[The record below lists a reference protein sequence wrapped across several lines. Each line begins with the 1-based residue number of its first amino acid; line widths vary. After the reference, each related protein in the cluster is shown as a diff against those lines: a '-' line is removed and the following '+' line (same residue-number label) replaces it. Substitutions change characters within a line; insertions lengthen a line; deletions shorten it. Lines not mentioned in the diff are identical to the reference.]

1 MNKLAG
7 YWLTENQVRSWV
19 TTEDGGDAGIR
30 RANRL
35 ISRDETLNRRLFVCS
50 VTAWLAL
57 VLLLSGFATMAY
69 AAPQLTGFKMV
80 QQDNLILHFDLD
92 AADAS
97 ADMFTLSKPDRLVID
112 LPKTTL
118 GTDLP
123 TEHFDSGVVRAIRYA
138 QHGDDFLRVVLD
150 LRRAVAPTSR
160 IVRRQGGQRLIID
173 MGVPADSTL
182 GDPRHSAAP
191 ADSQRD
197 VIIAIDAGH
206 GGRDPGAIG
215 RENTYEK
222 DVVLAIAIRLHNQLV
237 AVPGIRPVL
246 IRDSDVHVDLRE
258 RIDRARR
265 AKADIFVSIHADAID
280 RGGASGSSV
289 YALSLDGA
297 SSEAAAW
304 LAKSENEAAA
314 LYGNVSLNEM
324 EDGLAQTLLNLTQ
337 GNTMERSLE
346 VGYEVLAELARIG
359 KVHKPSVEQAAFA
372 VLKSPDIPSIL
383 IETAFIS
390 DRDEEKKLNSPKYQE
405 QVAAAIG
412 QGLYNYLLRRAPEGT
427 FISAE

>member
-1 MNKLAG
+1 MKEFVG
-7 YWLTENQVRSWV
+7 KTEGTQY
-19 TTEDGGDAGIR
+19 AGIQR
-30 RANRL
+30 TNRL
-35 ISRDETLNRRLFVCS
+35 VWRDDELRRYLS
-50 VTAWLAL
+50 LPIVTCWLAL
-57 VLLLSGFATMAY
+57 FMLLSGFASVVH
-69 AAPQLTGFKMV
+69 AAPKLNGFKMV
-80 QQDNLILHFDLD
+80 QQDNLMLHFDLD
-92 AADAS
+92 AADAD
-97 ADMFTLSKPDRLVID
+97 ADMFTLNDPDRLVID

-118 GTDLP
+118 GTELP
-123 TEHFDSGVVRAIRYA
+123 TEHFHTGVVKAIRYA

-150 LRRAVAPTSR
+150 LRRSVEPTLR
-160 IVRRQGGQRLIID
+160 IVRRQGGQRLIVD
-173 MGVPADSTL
+173 MGVPADAMLSDTQ
-182 GDPRHSAAP
+182 PNNASAQ
-191 ADSQRD
+191 SRRD

-215 RENTYEK
+215 RKNTHEK

-246 IRDSDVHVDLRE
+246 IRDSDVYVDLRE

-265 AKADIFVSIHADAID
+265 AKADMFVSIHADAID
-280 RGGASGSSV
+280 REGASGSSV

-346 VGYEVLAELARIG
+346 VGYDVLSQLARIG

-390 DRDEEKKLNSPKYQE
+390 NRDEEKKLNSPAYQD

-412 QGLYNYLLRRAPEGT
+412 QGLYSYLLRRAPAGT
-427 FISAE
+427 FLSDK

>member
-1 MNKLAG
+1 MTIEDREYAG
-7 YWLTENQVRSWV
+7 VQRADRLVPRDGELSRHLFLRSI
-19 TTEDGGDAGIR
+19 A
-30 RANRL
+30 
-35 ISRDETLNRRLFVCS
+35 S
-50 VTAWLAL
+50 WLAL
-57 VLLLSGFATMAY
+57 VLLLTGFASIAY
-69 AAPQLTGFKMV
+69 AAPKLYGFKMV
-80 QQDNLILHFDLD
+80 QQDNLMLHFDLD
-92 AADAS
+92 AADVK
-97 ADMFTLSKPDRLVID
+97 ADMFILSEPDRLVID
-112 LPKTTL
+112 LPDTTL
-118 GTDLP
+118 GTELP
-123 TEHFDSGVVRAIRYA
+123 TENFGTGVVKAIRYA

-150 LRRAVAPTSR
+150 LRRAVQPTSQM
-160 IVRRQGGQRLIID
+160 VRRQGGQRLIID
-173 MGVPADSTL
+173 MGVPADVML
-182 GDPRHSAAP
+182 GDTQTNTAP

-215 RENTYEK
+215 RNNTYEK

-246 IRDSDVHVDLRE
+246 IRDNDVYVELRE

-280 RGGASGSSV
+280 REGASGSSV

-346 VGYEVLAELARIG
+346 VGYTVLAELARIG
-359 KVHKPSVEQAAFA
+359 SVHKPSVEQAAFA

-383 IETAFIS
+383 VETAFIS
-390 DRDEEKKLNSPKYQE
+390 NRSEEKKLNSPAYQE

-412 QGLYNYLLRRAPEGT
+412 QGLYNYLLRRAPKGT
-427 FISAE
+427 FLSSD